1 MYFPWKTPLKS
12 QRKILLIKYLWNNFT
27 RRPHE
32 LQPFGIPAGHGC
44 YVFPSQTEVG
54 LKGTYSHV
62 TSRSLRNLHKPQFH
76 TPTVWAVRITK
87 DVWQGWSRRTPVRV
101 SQRICYLQTL
111 NICQPMKAFPHSLV
125 RQQSACNAGD
135 PGSIPGSGRS
145 PGMGDGNPLQCSC
158 LENPTDRGAWRATV
172 HGVAKSDTTARRGTH
187 AAVTA
192 LRFSAHANHDRTTT
206 DSATTCTLAAG

>member
-1 MYFPWKTPLKS
+1 MTRIKFWCTFLGKHLSSLKE
-12 QRKILLIKYLWNNFT
+12 KYCSSNI
-27 RRPHE
+27 
-32 LQPFGIPAGHGC
+32 FGTISPGDLTSYNHLAC
-44 YVFPSQTEVG
+44 QTEVG

-62 TSRSLRNLHKPQFH
+62 TSSSLRNLHKPQFH

-87 DVWQGWSRRTPVRV
+87 EVWQGWSRRMPVRV

-111 NICQPMKAFPHSLV
+111 NICQPMKAFPRSSV

-135 PGSIPGSGRS
+135 PGSIPGSGGS
-145 PGMGDGNPLQCSC
+145 PGVGDGNPLRYSC

-172 HGVAKSDTTARRGTH
+172 HGVAKSDPTARLGTH

-192 LRFSAHANHDRTTT
+192 
-206 DSATTCTLAAG
+206 AAFLCSR